1 MIKANSPG
9 WRFASAIA
17 AACAAFGAAAPAQA
31 ETIIGLTTTN
41 ALVTFDSSTPT
52 QSGMAMNITGL
63 VGADERILGIDMRVT
78 SGKVYGLGSSGNLYT
93 LNAATGAATF
103 VAALMADPADLVNP
117 FSGLS
122 GSSFGIDFN
131 PTVDR
136 LRITSNAGQNL
147 RMNVDTGLVTT
158 DTNLNG
164 ATGSISASAYSNNDT
179 DPLTATVLYGID
191 GGTDMMYIQN
201 PPNDGT
207 QVAVGA
213 LGVNTS
219 NVAGFDI
226 SGRTGMAYAAL
237 TDGDTSKSGLYNINL
252 ATGAATW
259 VGAFGY
265 GGATAFAPPL
275 LDVTVSAV
283 PEPETYALMIAGLL
297 GLGSL
302 TRRRTAAR

>member
-1 MIKANSPG
+1 MSRATTPV
-9 WRFASAIA
+9 WRFGGAIA
-17 AACAAFGAAAPAQA
+17 AACAAIGAAAPAHA

-41 ALVTFDSSTPT
+41 ALVTFNSNAPT

-63 VGADERILGIDMRVT
+63 VGADERILGIDMRPA
-78 SGKVYGLGSSGNLYT
+78 SGKVYGLGSSGNVYL

-103 VAALMADPADLVNP
+103 VAALTADPADLVNP
-117 FSGLS
+117 FAGLA

-158 DTNLNG
+158 DTALNG
-164 ATGSISASAYSNNDT
+164 ATGSISASAYSNNFAGAT
-179 DPLTATVLYGID
+179 STVLYGID
-191 GGTDMMYIQN
+191 GGTDMLYIQN
-201 PPNDGT
+201 LPNDGT
-207 QVAVGA
+207 QLTVGA

-226 SGRTGMAYAAL
+226 SGASGMAYAAL
-237 TDGDTSKSGLYNINL
+237 TDGDTSKSGLYSINL

-275 LDVTVSAV
+275 LDVTVGAV

-297 GLGSL
+297 GVGWVM
-302 TRRRTAAR
+302 RRRMAR

>member
-1 MIKANSPG
+1 MSKESTPC
-9 WRFASAIA
+9 WRFVGAIA
-17 AACAAFGAAAPAQA
+17 AACAAFGAAAPAHA
-31 ETIIGLTTTN
+31 ETIVGLTTTN
-41 ALVTFDSSTPT
+41 ALVTFNSGTPT

-63 VGADERILGIDMRVT
+63 VGADERILGIDMRPA
-78 SGKVYGLGSSGNLYT
+78 SGKVYGLGSSGNIYR

-103 VAALMADPADLVNP
+103 IAALSADPADLINP
-117 FSGLS
+117 FAGLS
-122 GSSFGIDFN
+122 GTSFGIDFN

-164 ATGSISASAYSNNDT
+164 ATSSISASAYSNNDN
-179 DPLTATVLYGID
+179 DPMTTTTVLYGID
-191 GGTDMMYIQN
+191 GGTDMLYIQN
-201 PPNDGT
+201 LPNDGT
-207 QVAVGA
+207 QVTVGA

-226 SGRTGMAYAAL
+226 SGRSGTAYAAL
-237 TDGDTSKSGLYNINL
+237 TDGDTSKSGLYSINL

-297 GLGSL
+297 GVGWVS
-302 TRRRTAAR
+302 RRRMAR

>member
-1 MIKANSPG
+1 MSRANTPA
-9 WRFASAIA
+9 WRFAGAIA

-31 ETIIGLTTTN
+31 ETLIGLTTTN
-41 ALVTFDSSTPT
+41 ALVSFNSNAPT

-63 VGADERILGIDMRVT
+63 VGADERILGIDMRPA

-117 FSGLS
+117 FAGLS

-158 DTNLNG
+158 DTALNG
-164 ATGSISASAYSNNDT
+164 STSSISASAYSNNDT
-179 DPLTATVLYGID
+179 DPTTATVLYGID
-191 GGTDMMYIQN
+191 GGSDKLFIQT
-201 PPNDGT
+201 PPNDGI

-226 SGRTGMAYAAL
+226 SGATGRAYAAL
-237 TDGDTSKSGLYNINL
+237 TDGDTGKSGLYRIDL
-252 ATGAATW
+252 ASGAATW

-265 GGATAFAPPL
+265 GGSTAFAPPL

-297 GLGSL
+297 GVGWVM
-302 TRRRTAAR
+302 RRRAAR

>member
-1 MIKANSPG
+1 MSRATQPG
-9 WRFASAIA
+9 WRFASTIV
-17 AACAAFGAAAPAQA
+17 AACAAFGATAAAQA

-41 ALVTFDSSTPT
+41 ALVTFSSNAPT

-63 VGADERILGIDMRVT
+63 VGADERILGIDMRPA

-117 FSGLS
+117 YSGLM

-136 LRITSNAGQNL
+136 LRVTSNAGQNL

-164 ATGSISASAYSNNDT
+164 ATSSISASAYSNNDT
-179 DPLTATVLYGID
+179 DPTTATVLYGID
-191 GGTDMMYIQN
+191 GGSDMMFIQN
-201 PPNDGT
+201 PPNDGI
-207 QVAVGA
+207 QVAVGS

-226 SGRTGMAYAAL
+226 SGKTGRAYASL
-237 TDGDTSKSGLYNINL
+237 TDGDTSKSGLYRIDL
-252 ATGAATW
+252 ATGAATL

-297 GLGSL
+297 GVGWVS
-302 TRRRTAAR
+302 RRRMAR

>member
-1 MIKANSPG
+1 MSRATQPG
-9 WRFASAIA
+9 WRFASTIV
-17 AACAAFGAAAPAQA
+17 AACAAFGATAAAQA

-41 ALVTFDSSTPT
+41 ALVTFSSNAPT

-63 VGADERILGIDMRVT
+63 VGADERILGIDMRPA

-117 FSGLS
+117 YSGLM

-136 LRITSNAGQNL
+136 LRVTSNAGQNL

-164 ATGSISASAYSNNDT
+164 ATSSISASAYSNNDT
-179 DPLTATVLYGID
+179 DPTTATVLYGID
-191 GGTDMMYIQN
+191 GGSDMMFIQN
-201 PPNDGT
+201 PPNDGI
-207 QVAVGA
+207 QVAVGS

-226 SGRTGMAYAAL
+226 SGKTGRAYASL
-237 TDGDTSKSGLYNINL
+237 TDGDTSKSGLYRIDL
-252 ATGAATW
+252 ATGAATL

-297 GLGSL
+297 GVGFIM
-302 TRRRTAAR
+302 RRRVAR